1 MAQIFKPSAN
11 TVIRTVLFLVATGPG
26 ILGYLLSAY
35 SRSPYNTKVG
45 VPMDQPIPFSHRHH
59 AYELGIDCRNCH
71 TSVEKSSFAGLP
83 STETCMQCHSQI
95 WTNSPLLEPLR
106 KSYET
111 GVPLKWKVVNRVPDF
126 VYFNHSIHVNRGIN
140 CNQCHGPVQQMHMTW
155 KGNSFEMIWCLNCHR
170 EPEKFLYQDDSRP
183 GLTPREQVFNLYM
196 KYQQGLPLSD
206 RERSLILGR
215 NYNPS
220 SEEIFKGKE
229 LVKERGVQKDQ
240 LADCSVCHY

>member
-1 MAQIFKPSAN
+1 MAQIFRPSSN
-11 TVIRTVLFLVATGPG
+11 TVIRTVLFLVASAPWA
-26 ILGYLLSAY
+26 LGYLLSMY

-111 GVPLKWKVVNRVPDF
+111 GVPIKWKVVNRVPDF
-126 VYFNHSIHVNRGIN
+126 VQFNHSIHVNRGIN
-140 CNQCHGPVQQMHMTW
+140 CNQCHGPVQQMHLTW
-155 KGNSFEMIWCLNCHR
+155 KGNSFEMKWCLNCHR
-170 EPEKFLYQDDSRP
+170 EPEKFLYTAETNS
-183 GLTPREQVFNLYM
+183 GLSPREQVFNLYM
-196 KYQQGLPLSD
+196 KYQQGVPLTAK
-206 RERSLILGR
+206 ERSLIRGYDYSPTSDEL
-215 NYNPS
+215 N
-220 SEEIFKGKE
+220 KGKTI
-229 LVKERGVQKDQ
+229 VKKRGIEKDQ
-240 LADCSVCHY
+240 LEDCSVCHY